1 MRKIYRYYSDNGID
15 NVFELNYRPKIELFK
30 LRNDIASN
38 SVIIR
43 SKSTINNINDV
54 KLYISVFHL

>member
-15 NVFELNYRPKIELFK
+15 NVFELNYRQKIELFK

-43 SKSTINNINDV
+43 SKSTISNINDV